1 MTDGVVWFITQA
13 GDILTCNSE
22 QFMYTWVM
30 LNVKVITPE
39 RQLVG
44 WYMVAEYSFQHP

>member
-1 MTDGVVWFITQA
+1 MTDGVVWFLTQA
-13 GDILTCNSE
+13 GDFLTYHGD